1 MKKILIAGTNSGV
14 GKTTISLGIMQAL
27 TKRNMKV
34 QPYKV
39 GPDYIDPSYHTFI
52 TGRHSRNL
60 DSYMLDDEK
69 IKYVFND
76 ASKDADISVVE
87 GVMGLYDGIGI
98 DLDNCTSS
106 YTSKLL
112 KAPVIL
118 VINRKAMA
126 ASSAAMV
133 LGYKEL
139 DKNVDIKGVIVNN
152 VKTKSHYEIIKKA
165 IETYCN
171 IEVLGYFPPNN
182 EFSLESRHLGLVPSV
197 EIESLKTKFSN
208 LADEI
213 EKYIDIDRIIEISE
227 TEEVESKFD
236 IRDFIEKNKLEN
248 KTIAIAY
255 DKGFNFY
262 YRENIELL
270 EDLGL
275 NIKYFSPLN
284 DKEVP
289 QADYIYIGGG
299 FPEIFAKEIELNK
312 SMRESIKKAH
322 EKNIPIYAECGGLM
336 YLGEKLVDQNENE
349 YDMVGILKGTSKM
362 TKSLRRFGYCYGIA
376 KEDTILSNVGEV
388 IKGHEFH
395 HSVFESEEECAYI
408 MKKERDKKIVDEWE
422 GGYSKG
428 NTLATYLH
436 THFYNNLNCIEK
448 FLGKHQNDLNKEKLL
463 VKEEN

>member
-27 TKRNMKV
+27 TKRNMEV

-52 TGRHSRNL
+52 TNRNSRNL

-69 IKYVFND
+69 IKYIVSK
-76 ASKDADISVVE
+76 ASKDADISVIE

-106 YTSKLL
+106 HTSKIL

-118 VINRKAMA
+118 VINGKAMA

-133 LGYKEL
+133 LGYKQL
-139 DKNVDIKGVIVNN
+139 DNDVNIKGVIVNN
-152 VKTKSHYEIIKKA
+152 VKSKSHYEIIKKA
-165 IETYCN
+165 IEEYCN

-182 EFSLESRHLGLVPSV
+182 EFSLESRHLGLIPSV
-197 EIESLKTKFSN
+197 EIDLLKIKFNN
-208 LADEI
+208 LASEI

-227 TEEVESKFD
+227 TQEIESSF
-236 IRDFIEKNKLEN
+236 KLDSFVKEN
-248 KTIAIAY
+248 FSKGKSIAIAY
-255 DKGFNFY
+255 DKAFNFY

-270 EDLGL
+270 EKLGL
-275 NIKYFSPLN
+275 EIKYFSPLK
-284 DKEVP
+284 DSEIP
-289 QADYIYIGGG
+289 EADYIYIGGG
-299 FPEIFAKEIELNK
+299 FPEIFAKEIEDNK
-312 SMRESIKKAH
+312 SMRDSIIKAH

-336 YLGEKLVDQNENE
+336 YLGDSLIDQQNNK
-349 YDMVGILKGTSKM
+349 YNMVGIFNGTSKM
-362 TKSLRRFGYCYGIA
+362 TSSLKKFGYCYGQA
-376 KEDTILSNVGEV
+376 KQNTVLSKNDEI

-395 HSVFESEEECAYI
+395 HSIFETNEPCAYTMI
-408 MKKERDKKIVDEWE
+408 KTRDGEVVDEWD

-436 THFYNNLNCIEK
+436 THFYNNLTCIQN
-448 FLGKHQNDLNKEKLL
+448 FLSKGNK
-463 VKEEN
+463 

>member
-27 TKRNMKV
+27 TKRSMKV

-60 DSYMLDDEK
+60 DSYMLDDEQ
-69 IKYVFND
+69 IKYVFN
-76 ASKDADISVVE
+76 SSSEDADISVVE

-106 YTSKLL
+106 YTSKIL
-112 KAPVIL
+112 KAPIIL
-118 VINRKAMA
+118 VINGKAMA

-139 DKNVDIKGVIVNN
+139 DKNVNIAGVIVNN
-152 VKTKSHYEIIKKA
+152 VKTKTHYEIIKNAVEK
-165 IETYCN
+165 YCGV
-171 IEVLGYFPPNN
+171 EVLGYFPPNN

-197 EIESLKTKFSN
+197 EIDSLKTKFSN

-213 EKYIDIDRIIEISE
+213 EKYINIDRVLEISE
-227 TEEVESKFD
+227 SEEVETSFEVD
-236 IRDFIEKNKLEN
+236 SFIKNSRVEN

-255 DKGFNFY
+255 DKAFNFY

-270 EDLGL
+270 RDLGL
-275 NIKYFSPLN
+275 NIKYFSPLE

-289 QADYIYIGGG
+289 NADYIYIGGG
-299 FPEIFAKEIELNK
+299 FPEIFGKELEANI
-312 SMRESIKKAH
+312 SMRKSILEAH
-322 EKNIPIYAECGGLM
+322 KRKTPIYAECGGLM
-336 YLGEKLVDQNENE
+336 YLGEKLINQENEE
-349 YDMVGILKGTSKM
+349 YDMVGIFKGNSKM
-362 TKSLRRFGYCYGIA
+362 TASLRRFGYSFGIA
-376 KEDTILSNVGEV
+376 KDDTILSKKGEV

-395 HSVFESEEECAYI
+395 HSVFETNEDCAYI
-408 MKKERDKKIVDEWE
+408 MRKERDKKIVDEWE
-422 GGYSKG
+422 GGYSKD

-436 THFYNNLNCIEK
+436 THFYNNLNCIKNLLEK
-448 FLGKHQNDLNKEKLL
+448 GNE
-463 VKEEN
+463 

>member
-69 IKYVFND
+69 IKYIVNE

-87 GVMGLYDGIGI
+87 GVMGLYDGLGI
-98 DLDNCTSS
+98 DLNSCTSS
-106 YTSKLL
+106 YASKLL

-118 VINRKAMA
+118 VINAKAMA
-126 ASSAAMV
+126 ASAAAMV

-139 DKNVDIKGVIVNN
+139 DKDVNIGGVILNN
-152 VKTKSHYEIIKKA
+152 VKSKSHYEILKQA
-165 IETYCN
+165 IETYCKV
-171 IEVLGYFPPNN
+171 EVLGYFPPNS

-197 EIESLKTKFSN
+197 EIDSLKYKFDN

-213 EKYIDIDRIIEISE
+213 EKYIDIDKILEISE
-227 TEEVESKFD
+227 VQEVESNFNLD
-236 IRDFIEKNKLEN
+236 DFINKNRIEN
-248 KTIAIAY
+248 KSIAIAY
-255 DKGFNFY
+255 DKAFNFY

-270 EDLGL
+270 DKLGL
-275 NIKYFSPLN
+275 EIKYFSPIE

-289 QADYIYIGGG
+289 EANYIYIGGG
-299 FPEIFAKEIELNK
+299 FPEIFKEELDKNE
-312 SMRESIKKAH
+312 SMRLSIKKAH
-322 EKNIPIYAECGGLM
+322 ENNIPIYAECGGLM
-336 YLGEKLVDQNENE
+336 YLGDRLLDKDNKE
-349 YDMVGILKGTSKM
+349 YEMVGIFEGTSKM
-362 TKSLRRFGYCYGIA
+362 TASLKRFGYCYGEA
-376 KEDTILSNVGEV
+376 KEDTVLARKSQI

-395 HSVFESEEECAYI
+395 HSIFESNEPCAYI
-408 MKKERDKKIVDEWE
+408 MRKER
-422 GGYSKG
+422 
-428 NTLATYLH
+428 A
-436 THFYNNLNCIEK
+436 
-448 FLGKHQNDLNKEKLL
+448 GKVID
-463 VKEEN
+463 